1 MFTGGTLLVGSVG
14 HPDPEESEGSLGHTT
29 EDMAKLMFNTL
40 QTKILTLPDDVQVTT
55 ELLLDVY
62 VCVYSSS
69 MLACYAYYVQCQDQA
84 FGYFPMGFRHAK
96 DQHRLSNDMS
106 LQMGSSL

>member
-1 MFTGGTLLVGSVG
+1 MVGSVG
-14 HPDPEESEGSLGHTT
+14 HPDPEGSLGRTA

-55 ELLLDVY
+55 ELLLNVY

-69 MLACYAYYVQCQDQA
+69 MLACYAYYMYVQCQN
-84 FGYFPMGFRHAK
+84 FI
-96 DQHRLSNDMS
+96 
-106 LQMGSSL
+106 